1 MLEPNHNLS
10 ALFRSLGPGDEKNSQ
25 LPTTVTAP
33 KTEQAWP
40 LFRAVLPI
48 KPEPTAPLTPQEKNI
63 WRAQEGVKSE
73 MPKPAL
79 SMPGLSS
86 KLAKS
91 LSEISGQVA
100 QETVHPA
107 VVQAASQTEPEVQIP
122 SNARETLPETL
133 SHVPTPELVQ
143 PSAPPERHEERAPG
157 LGLFQKLQA
166 EPVLAQGD
174 AAATGKGS
182 DFLANIFNRLEA
194 KEKVVTKPAEKRSS
208 LMNRLGKR

>member
-1 MLEPNHNLS
+1 MLEPSQNLS

-25 LPTTVTAP
+25 LPTAVATP

-40 LFRAVLPI
+40 LFGAVLPV

-63 WRAQEGVKSE
+63 WQAHEAVKSE

-91 LSEISGQVA
+91 LSEISGQVE
-100 QETVHPA
+100 QEMVKPA
-107 VVQAASQTEPEVQIP
+107 VQAASRTGPEVQIP
-122 SNARETLPETL
+122 DNARETLPETL
-133 SHVPTPELVQ
+133 TYVATPDLVQ
-143 PSAPPERHEERAPG
+143 PSVLPERHEERAPG
-157 LGLFQKLQA
+157 LGLFQNLQA
-166 EPVLAQGD
+166 EPMLAQGD
-174 AAATGKGS
+174 AAATGKSS
-182 DFLANIFNRLEA
+182 DFLANIFNRLEV
-194 KEKVVTKPAEKRSS
+194 KEKVVAKPAEKRSS

>member
-25 LPTTVTAP
+25 LPRTVTAP
-33 KTEQAWP
+33 KTEQEWP
-40 LFRAVLPI
+40 LFKAVLPM

-100 QETVHPA
+100 QETAHPA
-107 VVQAASQTEPEVQIP
+107 VHAASQTEPEIQIP
-122 SNARETLPETL
+122 GNARETLPETL
-133 SHVPTPELVQ
+133 SEVSTPDLVET
-143 PSAPPERHEERAPG
+143 SALPERHEERAPG
-157 LGLFQKLQA
+157 LGLFQNLQA
-166 EPVLAQGD
+166 EPMLAQGD
-174 AAATGKGS
+174 AATTGKGS
-182 DFLANIFNRLEA
+182 DFLANVFNRLEA
-194 KEKVVTKPAEKRSS
+194 KEKVITKPTEKRSS